1 MGSFGKKI
9 RFDGISKNKICH
21 NNQQKQV
28 ISILIS
34 FSSCSSLENLFSFF
48 TIQASTYMYNLSC
61 SLSRELE
68 KLLSTKY
75 YMMKLLP
82 IETRSQ
88 IFVPMI
94 EMLDNLLVMGVVQC
108 ERDMQRLLSLLSPE
122 KLSSNCSTCERTHLH

>member
-1 MGSFGKKI
+1 
-9 RFDGISKNKICH
+9 
-21 NNQQKQV
+21 
-28 ISILIS
+28 
-34 FSSCSSLENLFSFF
+34 
-48 TIQASTYMYNLSC
+48 MYNLSC

-82 IETRSQ
+82 IKTRSQ

-122 KLSSNCSTCERTHLH
+122 KLSPNRSICERTHLH